1 MVHTITHGGNTR
13 RRVAGA
19 IAVLLLSAATMV
31 WWSARADALGN
42 GIAFGAY
49 AAPVNG
55 LTNQT
60 AFEKLERQLG
70 SKLPMV
76 RTFSDWDDGIGED
89 KGLHRWARDGG
100 RQLMASVKPKRNN
113 GQEVR
118 WSDIANAQPGSKIH
132 NEMVALASGVK
143 RYGDT
148 MILGFHHEPEHAKNQ
163 SFGTSAD
170 FKAAFR
176 KLHDVFEQEGVR
188 NVRFAWIM
196 TAWSFEVGD
205 IRPDDR
211 RIAEKWYP
219 GDDVV
224 DYISVQEY
232 NWATCRDNNDSWE
245 SLEAGLE
252 PFMRF
257 ARKHPSKQLIV
268 AEFGSPEGANGQ
280 KAEWIDGA
288 RSLFKQG
295 EYKNRFAAALYF
307 HYDDAPNGNNRC
319 NWWLDSS
326 SSSLEAAKR
335 LANDSFFRANVL
347 GGAAPP
353 APEPEPTPEP
363 EPEPPAP
370 EPEPPAPAPEPE
382 PEPEPPAPEPTP
394 EPEPPTPTP
403 TPEPEPTPPVAEPE
417 PPAPAPQ
424 PAPAPAAPA
433 QPVVPEVQGVV
444 EEAVFCHGR
453 RATIVGTE
461 GDDVLVGTDGDDV
474 IAGLGGF
481 DQIWGLDG
489 NDVICGGDD
498 RDKIYGGDGRDTILG
513 GSGRDVLLGERGR
526 DTLLGGG
533 SRDRIK
539 GGPGADMIAGQGG
552 PDRLAGNTGTDT
564 ILGNRGN
571 DRIDGGFGVD
581 ACTGGAGLDRL
592 TATCEMLRR

>member
-1 MVHTITHGGNTR
+1 MAEMITHGGMTR
-13 RRVAGA
+13 NRVGA
-19 IAVLLLSAATMV
+19 ALVAILLATITIF
-31 WWSARADALGN
+31 WWSARAEALGN
-42 GIAFGAY
+42 GVAFGAY

-76 RTFSDWDDGIGED
+76 RTFSDWDDGIGQD
-89 KGLHRWARDGG
+89 KGLHRWARDGD

-132 NEMVALASGVK
+132 DEMLALASGVK

-163 SFGTSAD
+163 SFGTSDD

-205 IRPDDR
+205 IHPNDR

-219 GDDVV
+219 GDDVI

-232 NWATCRDNNDSWE
+232 NWATCRDNNDQWE

-257 ARKHPSKQLIV
+257 ARKHPSKQLIL
-268 AEFGSPEGANGQ
+268 AEFGTPEGNNGQ
-280 KAEWIDGA
+280 KAEWLDGA
-288 RSLFKQG
+288 RALFKKS
-295 EYKNRFAAALYF
+295 EYKDRFAAALYF
-307 HYDDAPNGNNRC
+307 HFDDGPNGNSRC

-326 SSSLEAAKR
+326 TSSLQAAAR
-335 LANDSFFRANVL
+335 LANDGFFRANVL

-353 APEPEPTPEP
+353 PGVPT
-363 EPEPPAP
+363 
-370 EPEPPAPAPEPE
+370 PEPE
-382 PEPEPPAPEPTP
+382 PEPEPPAPVPDPEPPAPEPDPEPDPEPPAPEPDP
-394 EPEPPTPTP
+394 EPEPPAAD
-403 TPEPEPTPPVAEPE
+403 PEPEAQPKPEPE
-417 PPAPAPQ
+417 
-424 PAPAPAAPA
+424 PAAPA
-433 QPVVPEVQGVV
+433 QPVVPEVGGAV
-444 EEAVFCHGR
+444 EEAVFCNGL
-453 RATIVGTE
+453 RATIVGT
-461 GDDVLVGTDGDDV
+461 DGDDILIGTDDDDV
-474 IAGLGGF
+474 IVGLGGF

-489 NDVICGGDD
+489 NDTICGGDN
-498 RDKIYGGDGRDTILG
+498 RDKIHGGDGRDTIFG
-513 GSGRDVLLGERGR
+513 ENGRDVLLGERGR
-526 DTLLGGG
+526 DTIFGGG

-564 ILGNRGN
+564 VKGNRGN
-571 DRIDGGFGVD
+571 DLIDGGFGAD
-581 ACTGGAGLDRL
+581 SCIGGEGLDRL
-592 TATCEMLRR
+592 TSTCETLRR